1 MILLKFG
8 PFVNHFYVE
17 VKDVAMIALVAMEMM
32 KMLVLGLFCTF
43 LSEDICFFEK

>member
-8 PFVNHFYVE
+8 PTVNHLKWFCVE
-17 VKDVAMIALVAMEMM
+17 VKDVAIIALVAMEMV

-43 LSEDICFFEK
+43 I